1 MSDPSRGANG
11 RISRVNGRVFCVVNV
26 ASSVVAVGVV
36 FCFSPLLLLFL
47 SFSFLSRVL
56 FYVLISH
63 FLLAF
68 VSLLTF
74 GSLLPFVS
82 QSSLSPFFS
91 MLLILRSFYSHSI
104 HRSIPLPPSHSYP
117 FPSRPFLLLLSICTI
132 HKTLENSSSL
142 M

>member
-36 FCFSPLLLLFL
+36 FCFSPLLLFSLSLSFLACCFMSLFL
-47 SFSFLSRVL
+47 LS
-56 FYVLISH
+56 
-63 FLLAF
+63 
-68 VSLLTF
+68 SLLLSLF
-74 GSLLPFVS
+74 SPFVLSSFRIPIFPFSLLPHVS
-82 QSSLSPFFS
+82 YPSF
-91 MLLILRSFYSHSI
+91 LLSHSI
-104 HRSIPLPPSHSYP
+104 HLSIPPPPSHSYP
-117 FPSRPFLLLLSICTI
+117 FPSRPSLLLLTICTI